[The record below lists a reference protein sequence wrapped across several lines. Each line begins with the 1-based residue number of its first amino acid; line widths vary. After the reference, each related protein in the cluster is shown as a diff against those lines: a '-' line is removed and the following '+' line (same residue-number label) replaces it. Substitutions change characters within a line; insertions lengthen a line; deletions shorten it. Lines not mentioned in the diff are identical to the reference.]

1 MKYFIKRNDNYATAA
16 EVFGETKLKDSLPNI
31 LTSDSVT
38 LKDLQ
43 DASCSTLKELY
54 EKIIQNL
61 RASTDY
67 ARYVTSNF
75 TITKI
80 LTLNIQL
87 KVDNRTDLAIDEYDM
102 DVDDVVDILLLYVG
116 YVQLSSVLNMDR
128 WTFEYE
134 NATSIRDA
142 EASITSKIASYI
154 KSHIAEDIVL
164 RFDDMTIE
172 ISETY

>member
-1 MKYFIKRNDNYATAA
+1 MKYFIKRNDNYATAT
-16 EVFGETKLKDSLPNI
+16 EVFGETKLRDSLPNV
-31 LTSDSVT
+31 LTSDLVT

-43 DASCSTLKELY
+43 DASCSTLEELY

-80 LTLNIQL
+80 LT
-87 KVDNRTDLAIDEYDM
+87 VDLRLRVDSRTDLTIDEYDM
-102 DVDDVVDILLLYVG
+102 DIDDVVDILLLYVG

-142 EASITSKIASYI
+142 EVSITSKIASYI
-154 KSHIAEDIVL
+154 KAHIAEDIVL
-164 RFDDMTIE
+164 RFNDITVE